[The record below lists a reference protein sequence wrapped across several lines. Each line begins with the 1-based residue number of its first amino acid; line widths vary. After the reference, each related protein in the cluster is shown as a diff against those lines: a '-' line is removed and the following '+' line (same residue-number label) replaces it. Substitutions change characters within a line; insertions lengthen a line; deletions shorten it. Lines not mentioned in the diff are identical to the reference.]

1 MTTSP
6 TAHGCIHVYTGNG
19 KGKTTAALGLTL
31 RALGAGM
38 RVYLAHFLKHRVCSE
53 HHALEAFGD
62 AVTVAWFGS
71 GSWLRG
77 REPSVQDCA
86 CAEAGLDAVRA
97 ACAGGSYGMVIAD
110 EILGAL
116 HANVLPLE
124 GVLALMEGKAEG
136 VELVLTGRHAPEAVC
151 AGADLVSDIREVK
164 HYFHAGV
171 PARRGIE
178 E

>member
-1 MTTSP
+1 MTDPNTE
-6 TAHGCIHVYTGNG
+6 HGCIHVYTGPG
-19 KGKTTAALGLTL
+19 KGKTTAALGLAL

-38 RVYLAHFLKHRVCSE
+38 RVHLGHFLKHRLCCE
-53 HHALEAFGD
+53 HRALKAFGD
-62 AVTVAWFGS
+62 AVTVEWYGS
-71 GSWLRG
+71 GVWLRG
-77 REPSVQDCA
+77 REPSPEDRA
-86 CAEAGLDAVRA
+86 CADAGLEAVRA
-97 ACAGGSYGMVIAD
+97 ACAGAAYGLVIAD

-124 GVLALMEGKAEG
+124 GVLGLMQEKPAG

-151 AGADLVSDIREVK
+151 EAADLVSDIREVK
-164 HYFHAGV
+164 HYFHAGI